1 MTTNLNEQLLQA
13 VASEDI
19 GLVKQWV
26 QAGADVNYFSS
37 SQDSP
42 LLIAVDTMNVELVKF
57 LLAQGANPNPDP
69 RQVYTL
75 PLHVAVDVAVQ
86 AFLNDEADVISNE
99 TVELL
104 VQNGAD
110 YTKRDKS
117 GKSAAEM
124 CVNYN
129 SVARR
134 FFESL
139 TNSLPAPNSA
149 TM

>member
-1 MTTNLNEQLLQA
+1 MTSNLQEQLLLA

-19 GLVKQWV
+19 GLVKQLV
-26 QAGADVNYFSS
+26 QAGADVNYVSPR
-37 SQDSP
+37 QDAP

-69 RQVYTL
+69 QRVYTL

-86 AFLNDEADVISNE
+86 AMLNGETDAISNE

-110 YTKRDKS
+110 YTKKDKS
-117 GKSAAEM
+117 GESAAEM

-129 SVARR
+129 SVARL

-139 TNSLPAPNSA
+139 ASPFPAPGGDA
-149 TM
+149 